1 MPPETD
7 AQGGCAPLSNPPD
20 VSPFRGTPANGT
32 NAPWGYSGFTA
43 RSAMWKLWLLW
54 SQGLGARLLQRL
66 VLRWGEEP
74 WPSLAKGYPFA
85 SASWVHC
92 SAPQELSNLGLE
104 VSGALNLS
112 TIRVISSHIMAGS
125 LRTWT
130 QQEAQ
135 GGSNGAEGWRLGR
148 RH

>member
-1 MPPETD
+1 MEALATLVSGTGGQAPPETGP
-7 AQGGCAPLSNPPD
+7 QVC
-20 VSPFRGTPANGT
+20 
-32 NAPWGYSGFTA
+32 
-43 RSAMWKLWLLW
+43 
-54 SQGLGARLLQRL
+54 
-66 VLRWGEEP
+66 EEP